1 MACTRL
7 KGSYEFS
14 GLILRTS
21 LADKNY
27 YYPYFTDGGTEIIEL
42 NFLAQSHIANKWLI
56 QGLNFG
62 SQTPNVCL
70 SYIL

>member
-27 YYPYFTDGGTEIIEL
+27 YYPYFKDGGSEIIEL
-42 NFLAQSHIANKWLI
+42 NFLAQSHIANWLI
-56 QGLNFG
+56 QGLNLG
-62 SQTPNVCL
+62 SQTLNVCL